1 MASWKARATPV
12 LYFLDPR
19 HLHTAAGMQEALD
32 QHLSVE
38 PSPQASVYPPRSHGG
53 SGPSGLR
60 GALAASWSPRPLTSG
75 VLTYY
80 HDSHPCPSPEPDVG
94 SSPDCSYCTAQWFP
108 LNQATSPLGP
118 FLCPLTHPDG
128 PSPCLCREPAWRSG
142 SLKLST
148 ADVLGQIIL
157 RHWRLS
163 CALVLCSIPD
173 PWRPTVTPLHVVTT
187 KNVPRHCQTSPAG
200 KVVPI

>member
-1 MASWKARATPV
+1 MPSRGFLEGMSHTCPV
-12 LYFLDPR
+12 LPGPSSSAHSGWHAGGTRSTFLRGAIPPS
-19 HLHTAAGMQEALD
+19 LCT
-32 QHLSVE
+32 
-38 PSPQASVYPPRSHGG
+38 PSPKSR
-53 SGPSGLR
+53 R
-60 GALAASWSPRPLTSG
+60 ALAASWSPRPLTSG
-75 VLTYY
+75 VLTCY

-108 LNQATSPLGP
+108 LNQAMSPLGP
-118 FLCPLTHPDG
+118 FLCPLTHADG
-128 PSPCLCREPAWRSG
+128 PSPCLCRESAWQSG

-173 PWRPTVTPLHVVTT
+173 PWGPTVTPLHIVTT

-200 KVVPI
+200 KGVST